1 MKTVVVAG
9 SFNNIKSRDIR
20 FLQEASKFG
29 AVNVFLWSDDLF
41 QQIEGQKPEFSQEER
56 QYFLESV
63 RFVQHVFLWDK
74 QSNQEGIPQI
84 PGVKPEV
91 WVAREGEDSAEIRH
105 YCATHGI
112 QYSLVKESEL
122 VLFPIEPFQEI
133 IHSSAKKVIVSGS
146 FDWLHTGHVRFF
158 EETAELGDLY
168 VVVGHDQN
176 LRLLKGD
183 GHPMFPENE
192 RLYMVQSIRFVKQ
205 ALIST
210 GHGWMDAEP
219 EIEKIQPD
227 IYVVNEDGDV
237 PEKREFCRQHKLQY
251 VILRRKP
258 KPGLM
263 ARQSTNLRGF

>member
-1 MKTVVVAG
+1 
-9 SFNNIKSRDIR
+9 
-20 FLQEASKFG
+20 
-29 AVNVFLWSDDLF
+29 
-41 QQIEGQKPEFSQEER
+41 
-56 QYFLESV
+56 
-63 RFVQHVFLWDK
+63 VQHVFLWDK
-74 QSNQEGIPQI
+74 KGDQDGLPPIKE
-84 PGVKPEV
+84 VKPEV
-91 WVAREGEDSAEIRH
+91 WAVRESEDSPLIRH
-105 YCATHGI
+105 YCAIHGI
-112 QYSLVKESEL
+112 QYSIVKESEL
-122 VLFPIEPFQEI
+122 VIFPIEPFKVTPD
-133 IHSSAKKVIVSGS
+133 SSNNKVIASGS

-219 EIEKIQPD
+219 EIEKIKPD
-227 IYVVNEDGDV
+227 IYAVNEDGDV
-237 PEKREFCRQHKLQY
+237 LEKREFCQQHKLQY

-258 KPGLM
+258 KPGLL
-263 ARQSTNLRGF
+263 ARQSTDLRGF